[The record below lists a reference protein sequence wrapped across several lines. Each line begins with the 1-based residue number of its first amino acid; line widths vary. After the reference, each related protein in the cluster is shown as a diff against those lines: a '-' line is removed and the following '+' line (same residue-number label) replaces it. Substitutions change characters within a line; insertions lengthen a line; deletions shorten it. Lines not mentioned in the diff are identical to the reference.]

1 MCAAADKDP
10 GNSSSKSISDFAILQ
25 VPPIDH
31 LLSVA
36 KDSCVVFPS
45 ASGSPLEAISLI
57 RAKELAQAEFALARH
72 KIEEA
77 ALKKTSSTSLASSV
91 PEGSSIEGVNP
102 APAPKRRRGVKV
114 ARPQGKRPLTHQK
127 HGLTE
132 WVPNAVPLLEYQGV
146 RPSGE
151 PHPP

>member
-57 RAKELAQAEFALARH
+57 RAKELAQVKLALARH
-72 KIEEA
+72 KIEANTAREKEEA
-77 ALKKTSSTSLASSV
+77 ALKKTSSTSLASSM
-91 PEGSSIEGVNP
+91 PDGSGTEGVNP
-102 APAPKRRRGVKV
+102 APAPKHRRGAKV
-114 ARPQGKRPLTHQK
+114 VQPQGKRPLTRQARANRM
-127 HGLTE
+127 G
-132 WVPNAVPLLEYQGV
+132 
-146 RPSGE
+146 S
-151 PHPP
+151 